1 LPAVLKLLHR
11 FAWVL
16 TFAYGNRS
24 HWCHSVTDSRQ
35 SEELQQLRQQMAEL
49 TRRVFRLEQL
59 LRTGIAVGSSP
70 ETSTAPRVEP
80 AQPGPSPA
88 MAQPSPTLSDS
99 CQPAVLPDFHEQR
112 IPQGPVP
119 SPKADIS
126 LETRIGGQWL
136 NRIGIIA
143 VLVGL
148 SYFLKLAIEN
158 NWIGPG
164 MRVAIGLVAGIGLI
178 LWSERFRARAF
189 GAFAYSLK
197 AIGIGALYL
206 SLWAAFQFYHLVPAT
221 VAFFAMVLVTASSA
235 AMSLVQ
241 DSELL
246 AAFALLGGFLTP
258 VLVSTNQNHEIALFS
273 YVALLDLGTVWVV
286 AVRGWQRLLF
296 GSFVGTAL
304 LFAAWASSY
313 YDESQLATTLA
324 FASLFFLLY
333 AAAPFL
339 GRKPAME
346 RQYPNV
352 MVFLTLL
359 NAGSYFAASYSM
371 LNEHHRLELAWLTV
385 AVAALFFVLTRVLQ
399 TREASAHPLF
409 GPLYLALGV
418 GFLTI
423 AIPLKLESYWNTLG
437 WIVEGGALFWAAH
450 RSGRMLLRILGA
462 GAFSLGI
469 ARLITVDSFS
479 REPLLIN
486 PRFGLYLLAI
496 GALALLAYFTTTEGG
511 EGNRQWAGAAIVGI
525 NVLALLAL
533 HFEVMGYFQ
542 AQLATAYSGNE
553 RHSIVTVREF
563 AYSAVWMVYGSGLM
577 LVGFWKRS
585 AFVRWQAIVLL
596 VMTVLKVFLVDIG
609 TLERG
614 YRIAAFIVLGAI
626 LLAVSFFYQRSRMRT
641 AA

>member
-1 LPAVLKLLHR
+1 
-11 FAWVL
+11 
-16 TFAYGNRS
+16 
-24 HWCHSVTDSRQ
+24 VTDSKQ

-59 LRTGIAVGSSP
+59 LRTGITVESEAEKSAPSRVG
-70 ETSTAPRVEP
+70 
-80 AQPGPSPA
+80 PGPPEPLPTVA
-88 MAQPSPTLSDS
+88 HESPTLSGS
-99 CQPAVLPDFHEQR
+99 REPAVPPAFREPQR
-112 IPQGPVP
+112 IPEVAL
-119 SPKADIS
+119 SSYKTEVS

-136 NRIGIIA
+136 NRVGIIA

-164 MRVAIGLVAGIGLI
+164 TRVAIGLVAGIGLI
-178 LWSERFRARAF
+178 LWSERFRTRAF
-189 GAFAYSLK
+189 MAFAYSLK

-206 SLWAAFQFYHLVPAT
+206 SLWAAFQFYRLVPAT
-221 VAFFAMVLVTASSA
+221 AAFFAMMMVTASSA
-235 AMSLVQ
+235 AMSLAQ
-241 DSELL
+241 NSELL
-246 AAFALLGGFLTP
+246 AAFALVGGFLTP
-258 VLVSTNQNHEIALFS
+258 VLVSTNQNHEVALFS
-273 YVALLDLGTVWVV
+273 YVALLDLGTVWMV
-286 AVRGWQRLLF
+286 AIRGWQRLLF

-313 YDESQLATTLA
+313 YTESQLATTLA
-324 FASLFFLLY
+324 FASFFFLLY
-333 AAAPFL
+333 AGAPFL

-346 RQYPNV
+346 RRYPNV
-352 MVFLTLL
+352 LIVLALL

-371 LNEHHRLELAWLTV
+371 LDEHYRFELAWLTV
-385 AVAALFFVLTRVLQ
+385 AVAALFFILTRALQ
-399 TREASAHPLF
+399 AREASAHPLF
-409 GPLYLALGV
+409 GPLYFALGI

-462 GAFSLGI
+462 GAFLLG
-469 ARLITVDSFS
+469 AVRLIGVDSFNH
-479 REPLLIN
+479 EPLLIN
-486 PRFGLYLLAI
+486 ARFGLYLLAI
-496 GALALLAYFTTTEGG
+496 GALALLAYFVSSEEGA
-511 EGNRQWAGAAIVGI
+511 GNRQWAGAAIIGI
-525 NVLALLAL
+525 NVLGLLAL
-533 HFEVMGYFQ
+533 HFEVIGYFQ
-542 AQLATAYSGNE
+542 PQLAAAYSGQE
-553 RHSIVTVREF
+553 RHSIVTVRDF

-596 VMTVLKVFLVDIG
+596 AMTVLKVFLIDIG

-641 AA
+641 AE

>member
-1 LPAVLKLLHR
+1 
-11 FAWVL
+11 
-16 TFAYGNRS
+16 
-24 HWCHSVTDSRQ
+24 VTDSKQ

-59 LRTGIAVGSSP
+59 LRTGITVESEAEKS
-70 ETSTAPRVEP
+70 APSRVERGQP
-80 AQPGPSPA
+80 EPLPTVAQV
-88 MAQPSPTLSDS
+88 SPTLSDS
-99 CQPAVLPDFHEQR
+99 RQPAVPPAFRE
-112 IPQGPVP
+112 PQFTSPVP
-119 SPKADIS
+119 SPKTEVS
-126 LETRIGGQWL
+126 LETRIGSQWL
-136 NRIGIIA
+136 NRVGIVA

-158 NWIGPG
+158 NWIGPAT
-164 MRVAIGLVAGIGLI
+164 RVAIGIVAGIGLI
-178 LWSERFRARAF
+178 LWSERFRTRAF
-189 GAFAYSLK
+189 TAFAYSLK

-206 SLWAAFQFYHLVPAT
+206 SLWAAFQFYRLVPAT

-235 AMSLVQ
+235 AMSLAQ

-246 AAFALLGGFLTP
+246 AAFALVGGFLTP
-258 VLVSTNQNHEIALFS
+258 VLVSTNQNHEVILFS

-286 AVRGWQRLLF
+286 AIRGWQRLLF
-296 GSFVGTAL
+296 ASFVGTTL

-313 YDESQLATTLA
+313 YTEPQLATTLA
-324 FASLFFLLY
+324 FASFFFLLY
-333 AAAPFL
+333 AGAPFL

-346 RQYPNV
+346 RRYPNV
-352 MVFLTLL
+352 LVVLALLT
-359 NAGSYFAASYSM
+359 ASSYFAASYLM
-371 LNEHHRLELAWLTV
+371 LGEHYRFELAWLTV
-385 AVAALFFVLTRVLQ
+385 AVAVLFFVLTRALQ

-462 GAFSLGI
+462 GAFLLG
-469 ARLITVDSFS
+469 AVRLIGVDSFS
-479 REPLLIN
+479 RELLLIN

-496 GALALLAYFTTTEGG
+496 GALALLAYFVSNEGG
-511 EGNRQWAGAAIVGI
+511 AANRQWAVAAIIGI
-525 NVLALLAL
+525 NILALLAL

-542 AQLATAYSGNE
+542 PQLAAAYSGQE
-553 RHSIVTVREF
+553 RHSIVTVRDF

-596 VMTVLKVFLVDIG
+596 AMTVLKVFLIDIG

-626 LLAVSFFYQRSRMRT
+626 LLAVSFLYQRSRMRT
-641 AA
+641 AE